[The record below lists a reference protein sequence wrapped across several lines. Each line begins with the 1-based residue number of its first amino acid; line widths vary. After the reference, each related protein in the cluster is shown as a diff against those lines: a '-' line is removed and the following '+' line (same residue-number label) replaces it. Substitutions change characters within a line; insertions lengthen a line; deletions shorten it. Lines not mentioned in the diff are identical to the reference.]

1 MKLIDETVAAG
12 ARREATAKVLGLS
25 IRSLQR
31 WEQQGPGGE
40 DQRHGPHTAPR
51 NKLTAPEREEILDVV
66 NEPAYRDLSPHQ
78 IVPRLLDEQDR
89 YVASESTI
97 YRVLR
102 QEQQLAHRARS
113 RPAATPRP
121 QEHVATGP
129 NQVWSW
135 DITWLPGPIRGTF
148 FYAYMILDVWS
159 RKIVGA
165 QVHNEESA
173 DLAAQLFGVTCT
185 KQRIDPD
192 GVVLHSDNGSPM
204 KGATMLATLRKL
216 GVIPSF
222 SRPHVSDDNPFSEAL
237 FRTMKY
243 RPEYPAQP
251 FGSLQQACD
260 WVAQFV
266 HWYNTQHRHSAIRYV
281 TPEQRH
287 QGQDLA
293 ILQHRQRIYHAAS
306 QRHPERWANSTR
318 NWTPIHIVR
327 LNPDTRHTA
336 AKYAA

>member
-1 MKLIDETVAAG
+1 MKLIDEAVAAG
-12 ARREATAKVLGLS
+12 ARREAAAKLLGLS

-31 WEQQGPGGE
+31 WEQQGPGGQ

-51 NKLTAPEREEILDVV
+51 NKLTASERQEILDVV

-121 QEHVATGP
+121 QEHVATRP

-135 DITWLPGPIRGTF
+135 DITWLPGPVRGTF

-165 QVHNEESA
+165 QVHDEESA
-173 DLAAQLFGVTCT
+173 DLAAQLFGATCR
-185 KQRIDPD
+185 KQGIDPD
-192 GVVLHSDNGSPM
+192 GVVLHADNGSPM

-216 GVIPSF
+216 GVLPSF

-243 RPEYPAQP
+243 RPEYPSQP
-251 FGSLQQACD
+251 FASLQQACD

-287 QGQDLA
+287 QGQDVA
-293 ILQHRQRIYHAAS
+293 ILQRRARIYDRAR
-306 QRHPERWANSTR
+306 QRHPDRWANSTR
-318 NWTPIHIVR
+318 NWTPVDIVL
-327 LNPDTRHTA
+327 LNPDTRHNAVKCA
-336 AKYAA
+336 A